1 MTASDVRV
9 GEAIGPP
16 RRPRISRW
24 ARVPA
29 VLTLVAAAAL
39 AVGTF
44 LPWLET
50 TGGRPELTLRGVGS
64 GTGIIVLLLA
74 ITGTAVALGGL
85 FTRPLV
91 TVAAVAPGAVAA
103 LLIMR
108 DVLRVVD
115 DATTDIGPSS
125 VDVAPGYG
133 VLVCG
138 VAAFVVVAGAMIALL
153 SEAARRRL
161 RDPR

>member
-9 GEAIGPP
+9 GEVIDPP
-16 RRPRISRW
+16 RHPPISRW

-29 VLTLVAAAAL
+29 VITLLAAAAL

-64 GTGIIVLLLA
+64 GTGVIVLLLA
-74 ITGTAVALGGL
+74 LTGTAVALGGL
-85 FTRPLV
+85 FTRPLI
-91 TVAAVAPGAVAA
+91 TVAALAPGAAA
-103 LLIMR
+103 AILIVR

-115 DATTDIGPSS
+115 DATSDIGPTP
-125 VDVAPGYG
+125 VDIAPGNG

-138 VAAFVVVAGAMIALL
+138 IAAFTVIAGALTALL
-153 SEAARRRL
+153 AEAVRRWT
-161 RDPR
+161 